1 MSNNTRRQAVSPSDT
16 ALSTGAIAGIA
27 IGGAAILFFVIA
39 VVLVRLARR
48 TTRRRTSNSAFG
60 NTVESGIVDMPGPN
74 RLRKRSIIG
83 QVTKYDKDNA
93 HDDDILPD
101 ESSRSSF
108 TAVSQTR
115 QGSLSLAGDESRSGS
130 RRGSVDTANQSQN
143 QSQITVSKSRDPEKQ
158 RGYGV
163 YTHRRKTSWI
173 DEDALHGPTVA
184 SPQRTKQ
191 KHRRMMSWFDGGLS
205 RSLSRL
211 SMSGMGE
218 ISPTLPSTE
227 APPGAP
233 IAGQHYEAPLENSTE
248 QNNRESQQGARF
260 SYTTT
265 PSPNRHQQQQQQM
278 YPSPQRS
285 SYGPNSLT
293 SPGSGS
299 SNPAQSPPDIT
310 HNPRYRNR
318 VSFQAAQQLAGTSR
332 LPAPPT
338 AQQGQVPTR
347 GKPILNHSAT
357 DTELTEILRMTAER
371 LQDGRMSERRQTLM
385 TPYMPYTPY
394 STGRPMNGQYY
405 HDGKP
410 IDYYRDPT
418 NSGDVSP
425 VKSHK
430 SAPATMSYAE
440 LEGCTPNTQSPQRQ
454 MQTPRHSRQPSH
466 NPRIS
471 QQSMISEA
479 DSLVAPRRES
489 LSEVHT
495 ALSSPSRVTRSNE
508 PTPSPQGRKQQ
519 SRPFSNGSTMSSA
532 LSTLYSMEEASIR
545 SPPAAELVFGS
556 SPVHSPRRTPEKVLS
571 AFGMLKT
578 NRNSGTPDVI
588 KSPTRRLSDEDIPPP
603 LRIRRGTLGGT
614 VVPNNSPFS
623 RRSSRKAGR
632 SLDISQSRPSFMVH
646 ATTEKDDPFTAEAS
660 TPRNPA
666 RLSKVFSPLPANFPR
681 RTSDSKQSPRTR
693 QSSQE
698 SQQFDKTPTP
708 SPSRRSGMPSPRT
721 ILNSPSN
728 PKRAPSPAISEAGLS
743 SVYDSYTYTYTDSQ
757 PPQAD
762 NSDEPTP
769 RVPSTPKFANTNQ
782 MPNSTGRE
790 SRVGFRTPSYSPCDE
805 SALLQIR
812 PHPSPKSKPS
822 QPSPQPSPHSQSTQL
837 MPPPTSPLKPRR
849 SMPSDGSTYSQD
861 GDRVPPLRAP
871 TVKRGKSVRMSVAIT
886 ELRRMNSQVS
896 VMSDASVASTTVPL
910 MRGGGFSPGR
920 QSGGAKN
927 YLALGG
933 GLKSP
938 EVGKSAEGSGT
949 GSVRASVHGMGMG
962 SRESSVRRASV
973 SRARRGT
980 VVLQGLDVMKSAAGS
995 GGSPNKSPNKYSER
1009 LRTRT
1014 GQLKREETTIKRVS
1028 VESLYDREGF
1038 LKD

>member
-1 MSNNTRRQAVSPSDT
+1 MSNNTRRQAVPSDT

-27 IGGAAILFFVIA
+27 IGGAALLFFVVAGI
-39 VVLVRLARR
+39 LVKLARR

-60 NTVESGIVDMPGPN
+60 NTVESGIIDVPGPN

-83 QVTKYDKDNA
+83 QVTKYDKDDTNE
-93 HDDDILPD
+93 DDILPE

-108 TAVSQTR
+108 TMVSPTRTR
-115 QGSLSLAGDESRSGS
+115 QGSLSLIGDESRNGS
-130 RRGSVDTANQSQN
+130 RRGSVDTSKSQN
-143 QSQITVSKSRDPEKQ
+143 PSQITVSKSRDPEKQ

-173 DEDALHGPTVA
+173 DEDALHGPTIT
-184 SPQRTKQ
+184 SPKRTKQ
-191 KHRRMMSWFDGGLS
+191 RHRRMASWFDGGLS

-211 SMSGMGE
+211 SMRSGMGD

-227 APPGAP
+227 TPPGAP
-233 IAGQHYEAPLENSTE
+233 SVGQQYETPVESPAE
-248 QNNRESQQGARF
+248 QGIRETQQGARY

-265 PSPNRHQQQQQQM
+265 PSPNRQQQQQQQM

-285 SYGPNSLT
+285 YGPVNLV

-332 LPAPPT
+332 LPAPIN
-338 AQQGQVPTR
+338 AQQGQGQMR
-347 GKPILNHSAT
+347 GRPILNHSAT
-357 DTELTEILRMTAER
+357 DTGLTEILRMTAER
-371 LQDGRMSERRQTLM
+371 LQDGHRSERRKTLM

-405 HDGKP
+405 YDGKP
-410 IDYYRDPT
+410 IDYNHDPI

-440 LEGCTPNTQSPQRQ
+440 LEGCTPTSQSPQRQ
-454 MQTPRHSRQPSH
+454 VQTPKHSRQPSH
-466 NPRIS
+466 NPRMS
-471 QQSMISEA
+471 QQSMISEP

-489 LSEVHT
+489 LSEVRT
-495 ALSSPSRVTRSNE
+495 ALSSPSRLTRSNE
-508 PTPSPQGRKQQ
+508 PSPSPQGQKQQ
-519 SRPFSNGSTMSSA
+519 PRPFSNGSSMSSA

-545 SPPAAELVFGS
+545 SPPAADLVFGS
-556 SPVHSPRRTPEKVLS
+556 SPAHTPRRTPDKVLS

-578 NRNSGTPDVI
+578 NRNSGVTEAA
-588 KSPTRRLSDEDIPPP
+588 KSPTRKFDDDDIPPP

-614 VVPNNSPFS
+614 VVPNNTP
-623 RRSSRKAGR
+623 A
-632 SLDISQSRPSFMVH
+632 SRPSSRQNGRSVDLSKSRSSFMVQ
-646 ATTEKDDPFTAEAS
+646 TSNEKEDPFTAEA

-666 RLSKVFSPLPANFPR
+666 RLSKVFSPLPVDFPR
-681 RTSDSKQSPRTR
+681 RKSDSKHSPGTRT
-693 QSSQE
+693 SSQE
-698 SQQFDKTPTP
+698 SQFDKTPTP
-708 SPSRRSGMPSPRT
+708 SPVRRTAMPSPRS

-743 SVYDSYTYTYTDSQ
+743 SVYDSYTYTHGDSQ
-757 PPQAD
+757 LD
-762 NSDEPTP
+762 GTDERTP
-769 RVPSTPKFANTNQ
+769 RISGSPQFASQRGST
-782 MPNSTGRE
+782 SGRE
-790 SRVGFRTPSYSPCDE
+790 SRVTFRMPSYEE
-805 SALLQIR
+805 SAISQIR
-812 PHPSPKSKPS
+812 PHPSPKAKQTPVIVV
-822 QPSPQPSPHSQSTQL
+822 
-837 MPPPTSPLKPRR
+837 PPPGSPLKPRR
-849 SMPSDGSTYSQD
+849 SMPSDGSVYSQD
-861 GDRVPPLRAP
+861 EDRVPPMRSL
-871 TVKRGKSVRMSVAIT
+871 TVRRGKSVRMSTTIT

-896 VMSDASVASTTVPL
+896 IMSDQSTASATVPL

-920 QSGGAKN
+920 QSGGGKN

-933 GLKSP
+933 ALSGDSSNGG
-938 EVGKSAEGSGT
+938 VSRSVSGSGSIS
-949 GSVRASVHGMGMG
+949 GNVRASIHEIGARDG
-962 SRESSVRRASV
+962 SLRRGSV

-980 VVLQGLDVMKSAAGS
+980 VVLQGIDAMKRGS
-995 GGSPNKSPNKYSER
+995 VNGGSPTKYAER
-1009 LRTRT
+1009 LRTHATKLRR
-1014 GQLKREETTIKRVS
+1014 QETTIKRES

>member
-1 MSNNTRRQAVSPSDT
+1 MSNNTRRQQVSPSD
-16 ALSTGAIAGIA
+16 AVLSTGAIAGIA
-27 IGGAAILFFVIA
+27 IGGAALLFFVVAGI
-39 VVLVRLARR
+39 LVKLARR

-60 NTVESGIVDMPGPN
+60 NTVESGVVEVSGPK

-93 HDDDILPD
+93 NEEEIFPE

-108 TAVSQTR
+108 TVVSPTRTR
-115 QGSLSLAGDESRSGS
+115 QGSLSLIGDDSRSGS
-130 RRGSVDTANQSQN
+130 RRGSVDTSNQSQSQN
-143 QSQITVSKSRDPEKQ
+143 QSQITLSKSRDPEKQ

-173 DEDALHGPTVA
+173 DEDALHGPTVT
-184 SPQRTKQ
+184 SPKRTKQ
-191 KHRRMMSWFDGGLS
+191 KHRRMVSWFDGGLS

-211 SMSGMGE
+211 STRSGMGE
-218 ISPTLPSTE
+218 ISPTLPCTE
-227 APPGAP
+227 TPPGAP
-233 IAGQHYEAPLENSTE
+233 QQYETPVESPAE
-248 QNNRESQQGARF
+248 QSIRDAQQGARF

-265 PSPNRHQQQQQQM
+265 PSPNRQQQQQQM

-285 SYGPNSLT
+285 YGPTDLI

-299 SNPAQSPPDIT
+299 SNPAQSPPDIV

-332 LPAPPT
+332 LPAPT
-338 AQQGQVPTR
+338 NGQQSKGQQPWC
-347 GKPILNHSAT
+347 KPVLNHSAT

-371 LQDGRMSERRQTLM
+371 LQDGHRSERRQTLM

-410 IDYYRDPT
+410 IDYGYDPT

-440 LEGCTPNTQSPQRQ
+440 LEGCTPKNQSPQRQ

-471 QQSMISEA
+471 QQSMISEP

-489 LSEVHT
+489 FGEVRT

-508 PTPSPQGRKQQ
+508 PTPSPQGQKQQ
-519 SRPFSNGSTMSSA
+519 ARPFSNGSTMSSA

-545 SPPAAELVFGS
+545 SPPAGDLVFGS
-556 SPVHSPRRTPEKVLS
+556 SPAHTPRRTPDKVLS
-571 AFGMLKT
+571 AFGMLKS
-578 NRNSGTPDVI
+578 NRNSGATDVA
-588 KSPTRRLSDEDIPPP
+588 KSPTRKFDDDDIPPP

-614 VVPNNSPFS
+614 VVPNNTPTS
-623 RRSSRKAGR
+623 RPASRQNGR
-632 SLDISQSRPSFMVH
+632 SVDLSKSRPSFMVH
-646 ATTEKDDPFTAEAS
+646 TSNDKDDPFTVEV

-666 RLSKVFSPLPANFPR
+666 RLSKVFSPLPADFPR
-681 RTSDSKQSPRTR
+681 RKSDSKHSPSPRQT
-693 QSSQE
+693 SQE
-698 SQQFDKTPTP
+698 SQFDKTPTP
-708 SPSRRSGMPSPRT
+708 SPVRRNGMPSPRS

-743 SVYDSYTYTYTDSQ
+743 SVYDSYTYTHGESQIDGTD
-757 PPQAD
+757 
-762 NSDEPTP
+762 ERTP
-769 RVPSTPKFANTNQ
+769 RCSNSPQFPSRMPST
-782 MPNSTGRE
+782 SGRE
-790 SRVGFRTPSYSPCDE
+790 SRVGFRMPSYTTYDE
-805 SALLQIR
+805 SAIEKIR
-812 PHPSPKSKPS
+812 PHPSPKAH
-822 QPSPQPSPHSQSTQL
+822 QPPATTITTSTTSTSTSSSTIM
-837 MPPPTSPLKPRR
+837 MPPPGSPLKPRR
-849 SMPSDGSTYSQD
+849 SMPSDGSLYSQD
-861 GDRVPPLRAP
+861 EDRVPPMRSL
-871 TVKRGKSVRMSVAIT
+871 TVKRGKSVRMSAAIT

-896 VMSDASVASTTVPL
+896 IMSDQSTASATVPL

-920 QSGGAKN
+920 QSGGGKN

-933 GLKSP
+933 ALKSP
-938 EVGKSAEGSGT
+938 TDESGSGN
-949 GSVRASVHGMGMG
+949 VRASVHGTVKRD
-962 SRESSVRRASV
+962 SPVRRASV

-980 VVLQGLDVMKSAAGS
+980 VVLQGVDVMKSVGGG
-995 GGSPNKSPNKYSER
+995 GGSPNKYAER
-1009 LRTRT
+1009 LRTHTTKLR
-1014 GQLKREETTIKRVS
+1014 REETTVKRAS

>member
-1 MSNNTRRQAVSPSDT
+1 MSNNTRRQVVFPSNT

-27 IGGAAILFFVIA
+27 IGGAAVLFFVVA
-39 VVLVRLARR
+39 VVLIRLARR
-48 TTRRRTSNSAFG
+48 RSRRRKSNSAFV
-60 NTVESGIVDMPGPN
+60 NTVESGIEDLPKPN
-74 RLRKRSIIG
+74 RLRKRSITG

-93 HDDDILPD
+93 SEGDILPN

-115 QGSLSLAGDESRSGS
+115 QGSLSLVGDESRNGS
-130 RRGSVDTANQSQN
+130 RRGSADTANQSQN

-163 YTHRRKTSWI
+163 YTHRRKASWI

-191 KHRRMMSWFDGGLS
+191 KHSRMMSWFDGGLS

-211 SMSGMGE
+211 STMSGMGE

-227 APPGAP
+227 APPGAS

-248 QNNRESQQGARF
+248 QSHRESQQGARF

-278 YPSPQRS
+278 YPSPHRS

-293 SPGSGS
+293 NPGSGS

-332 LPAPPT
+332 LPAPTT

-347 GKPILNHSAT
+347 GRPILNHSAT

-371 LQDGRMSERRQTLM
+371 LQDGHMSERRQTLM
-385 TPYMPYTPY
+385 TPYIPYTPY

-405 HDGKP
+405 QDGKP
-410 IDYYRDPT
+410 IDYYRDPDPT

-425 VKSHK
+425 VKSYK

-440 LEGCTPNTQSPQRQ
+440 LEGCTPHTQSPQKQ
-454 MQTPRHSRQPSH
+454 MHTPRHSRQPSH

-479 DSLVAPRRES
+479 DSLVAPGRES
-489 LSEVHT
+489 LSEVQT

-508 PTPSPQGRKQQ
+508 PTPSPQGQKQQ
-519 SRPFSNGSTMSSA
+519 PRPFSNGSTMSSA

-545 SPPAAELVFGS
+545 SPPAADLIFGS
-556 SPVHSPRRTPEKVLS
+556 SPAHSPRRTPEKVLS

-578 NRNSGTPDVI
+578 NRNSGTPDVT
-588 KSPTRRLSDEDIPPP
+588 KSPTRRLSDEDVPPP

-614 VVPNNSPFS
+614 VVPNNNPFA
-623 RRSSRKAGR
+623 RRASRKAGR
-632 SLDISQSRPSFMVH
+632 SLDISKSRPSFMVH
-646 ATTEKDDPFTAEAS
+646 ATTEKDDPFTAEAG
-660 TPRNPA
+660 TPGNPA
-666 RLSKVFSPLPANFPR
+666 RLSKVFSPLPANFTR
-681 RTSDSKQSPRTR
+681 RSSDSKQSPRTR

-708 SPSRRSGMPSPRT
+708 SPSRRSSMPSPRT
-721 ILNSPSN
+721 ILSSPSN

-743 SVYDSYTYTYTDSQ
+743 SVYDSYTYTPTDPQ
-757 PPQAD
+757 PTHPD
-762 NSDEPTP
+762 TSSEPTP
-769 RVPSTPKFANTNQ
+769 RAPSTPKFSP
-782 MPNSTGRE
+782 MRPLPSPSGRE
-790 SRVGFRTPSYSPCDE
+790 PRIAFHTPSYSPCDE
-805 SALLQIR
+805 SALSQIR
-812 PHPSPKSKPS
+812 PHPSPKTKPA
-822 QPSPQPSPHSQSTQL
+822 
-837 MPPPTSPLKPRR
+837 PPTLLTPGSPLKPRR
-849 SMPSDGSTYSQD
+849 SLPSDGSTYSQD
-861 GDRVPPLRAP
+861 GGDRVGPLRVP

-920 QSGGAKN
+920 QGGGGKN

-938 EVGKSAEGSGT
+938 EPGKSRGDFGSGS
-949 GSVRASVHGMGMG
+949 GNVRASVHGMGN
-962 SRESSVRRASV
+962 RESPVKRGSM

-980 VVLQGLDVMKSAAGS
+980 VVLQELDGMKSAGGS
-995 GGSPNKSPNKYSER
+995 GGSPSKYSER
-1009 LRTRT
+1009 LRARA
-1014 GQLKREETTIKRVS
+1014 GQLKRGDTTSIS
-1028 VESLYDREGF
+1028 IHPLG
-1038 LKD
+1038 